1 MTDLKYEN
9 GLKEIRQQRGTVNSL
24 DSPMLVLIGPM
35 ILTAVFAPPIAVFL
49 CFVILYVYYS
59 RLKRAAH
66 HPCPKCAQPFGTSSR
81 IVLGVGADSCQ
92 NCGLSLWGN

>member
-35 ILTAVFAPPIAVFL
+35 ILTAVFAPPIAVLL

-66 HPCPKCAQPFGTSSR
+66 HPVRSALNLLVR
-81 IVLGVGADSCQ
+81 HR
-92 NCGLSLWGN
+92 GLSWVLAQILVKTAV